1 MSSVRPF
8 RNVGTRIQSAFLDFF
23 QASSSAGIVII
34 CFTAIAM
41 VWMNSPIGESYV
53 AFLHQEMEFTIAGL
67 HLHFTFEH
75 FVNDAL
81 MVVFFLV
88 VGLEIKREMLI
99 GELSSIKKAMLPMV
113 GAVFGMAFPA
123 TIYAILNAGTP
134 AIRGWGVPVATDIA
148 FALGFLALLG
158 NRVPLGLKVFL
169 AALAIV
175 DDLLSVL
182 VIAIFYTNDL
192 NMLMLFWAAIV
203 TLVLYAGNRL
213 GIHNIKY
220 YIIGGL
226 LLWYFVLQSGVHATI
241 AGVVLALTIPV
252 NRKLTRQ
259 SFFRKVHDLVLDV
272 MRTPEQDRRDSDE
285 SDVIHAIEKM
295 SERVQSPLARIEHG
309 LQPYVSFLIMPIFA
323 LANSGVAVTE
333 SMVAGLSSS
342 LSLGIIL
349 GLFVGKQAGITLAAW
364 LSLRFGWAELPA
376 NTTMKH
382 IYGVSLL
389 CGIGFTMAL
398 FVAHLAY
405 IEPAN
410 LQAAKLAILLGSTIS
425 AIGGYWFLRTTL
437 PSAPVAES

>member
-1 MSSVRPF
+1 MSARPI
-8 RNVGTRIQSAFLDFF
+8 RKVGTRIQSAFQNFF

-41 VWMNSPIGESYV
+41 VWMNSPLGAGYV
-53 AFLHQEMEFTIAGL
+53 ALLHQELSLTLFGL

-99 GELSSIKKAMLPMV
+99 GELSSLKKAMLPML

-123 TIYAILNAGTP
+123 GIYALLNFGTP

-182 VIAIFYTNDL
+182 VIAIFYSGDIDL
-192 NMLMLFWAAIV
+192 LMLLWAGIV
-203 TLVLYAGNRL
+203 TAVLYAGNRL
-213 GIHNIKY
+213 GIHNIKFY
-220 YIIGGL
+220 VVGGL

-252 NRKLTRQ
+252 NRKITRQ

-272 MRTPEQDRRDSDE
+272 LRTPEEDRRDAEEADI
-285 SDVIHAIEKM
+285 VHTLEKM
-295 SERVQSPLARIEHG
+295 SERVQSPLTRIEHG

-333 SMVAGLSSS
+333 SMVSGLSSN

-349 GLFVGKQAGITLAAW
+349 GLFVGKQVGITLAAW
-364 LSLRFGWAELPA
+364 ISLRLGWAELPDH
-376 NTTMKH
+376 TTLKH
-382 IYGVSLL
+382 VYGVSLL

-405 IEPAN
+405 LIPED
-410 LQAAKLAILLGSTIS
+410 LQAAKFSILVGSTIS
-425 AIGGYWFLRTTL
+425 AIGGYVYLRRTL
-437 PSAPVAES
+437 PALRPE